1 MNAKLKKTWNIIST
15 VLVAVVVILALLLAG
30 ARLLGMQVFTVLSGS
45 MEPAYPTGAL
55 LYVRKVDAAD
65 IQPGQ
70 VITFLL
76 DEHTVAT
83 HRVVEVIPD
92 PEEAGIYRY
101 RTKGDANEAADA
113 GLVHCKNVLGTPV
126 ACVPYLGYVITWIQ
140 NPPGTYYAIAL
151 ALFMVLLM
159 LLPDSS
165 RQKNKD
171 SSDTKT
177 ESVE

>member
-1 MNAKLKKTWNIIST
+1 MIRKIANGLST
-15 VLVAVVVILALLLAG
+15 VVMVLVVLLALTLVG
-30 ARLLGMQVFTVLSGS
+30 GRLFGMQTYAVLSGS

-55 LYVRKVDAAD
+55 LYVRKVDPAD

-101 RTKGDANEAADA
+101 RTKGDANEATDA
-113 GLVHCKNVLGTPV
+113 GLVHCRSVLGTPV

-140 NPPGTYYAIAL
+140 NPPGTYIAISA
-151 ALFMVLLM
+151 AAVLL
-159 LLPDSS
+159 LLVFLPDLFAEDKKKPAPDAES
-165 RQKNKD
+165 R
-171 SSDTKT
+171 
-177 ESVE
+177 

>member
-1 MNAKLKKTWNIIST
+1 MIRKIVNAVTT
-15 VLVAVVVILALLLAG
+15 VVMMLAVLLALTLVG
-30 ARLLGMQVFTVLSGS
+30 GRLFGMQTYAVLSGS

-55 LYVRKVDAAD
+55 LYVRKVDPAD

-126 ACVPYLGYVITWIQ
+126 ASIPYLGYVITWIQ

-159 LLPDSS
+159 LLPESP
-165 RQKNKD
+165 RQKTKN
-171 SSDTKT
+171 SSDAKT

>member
-1 MNAKLKKTWNIIST
+1 MIRKIANGLST
-15 VLVAVVVILALLLAG
+15 VVMVLVVLLALTLVG
-30 ARLLGMQVFTVLSGS
+30 GRLSGMQTYAVLSGS

-55 LYVRKVDAAD
+55 LYVRKVDPAD

-140 NPPGTYYAIAL
+140 NPPGTYIAISA
-151 ALFMVLLM
+151 AAVLL
-159 LLPDSS
+159 LLVFLPDLFAEDKKKPAPDAES
-165 RQKNKD
+165 R
-171 SSDTKT
+171 
-177 ESVE
+177 

>member
-1 MNAKLKKTWNIIST
+1 MIRKIANGLST
-15 VLVAVVVILALLLAG
+15 VVMVLVVLLALTLVG
-30 ARLLGMQVFTVLSGS
+30 GRLFGMQTYAVLSGS
-45 MEPAYPTGAL
+45 MEPAYHTGAL
-55 LYVRKVDAAD
+55 LYVRKVDPAD

-140 NPPGTYYAIAL
+140 NPPGTYIAISA
-151 ALFMVLLM
+151 AAVLL
-159 LLPDSS
+159 LLVFLPDLFAEDKKKPAPDAES
-165 RQKNKD
+165 R
-171 SSDTKT
+171 
-177 ESVE
+177 

>member
-1 MNAKLKKTWNIIST
+1 MIRKIANGLST
-15 VLVAVVVILALLLAG
+15 VVMVLVVLLALTLVG
-30 ARLLGMQVFTVLSGS
+30 GRLFGMQTYAVLSGS

-55 LYVRKVDAAD
+55 LYVRKVDPAD

-126 ACVPYLGYVITWIQ
+126 ASIPYLGYVITWIQ
-140 NPPGTYYAIAL
+140 NPPGTYIAISA
-151 ALFMVLLM
+151 AAVLL
-159 LLPDSS
+159 LLVFLPDLFAEDKKKPAPDAES
-165 RQKNKD
+165 R
-171 SSDTKT
+171 
-177 ESVE
+177 

>member
-1 MNAKLKKTWNIIST
+1 MIRKIANGLST
-15 VLVAVVVILALLLAG
+15 VVMVLVVLLALTLVG
-30 ARLLGMQVFTVLSGS
+30 GRLFGMQTYAVLSGS

-55 LYVRKVDAAD
+55 LYVRKVDPAD

-101 RTKGDANEAADA
+101 RTKGDATEAADA
-113 GLVHCKNVLGTPV
+113 GLVHCRNVLGTPV

-140 NPPGTYYAIAL
+140 NPPGTYIAISA
-151 ALFMVLLM
+151 AAVLL
-159 LLPDSS
+159 LLVFLPDLFAEDKKKPAPDAES
-165 RQKNKD
+165 R
-171 SSDTKT
+171 
-177 ESVE
+177 

>member
-1 MNAKLKKTWNIIST
+1 MIRKIANGLST
-15 VLVAVVVILALLLAG
+15 VVMVLVVLLALTLVCG
-30 ARLLGMQVFTVLSGS
+30 RLFGMQTYAVLSGS

-55 LYVRKVDAAD
+55 LYVRKVDPAD

-83 HRVVEVIPD
+83 HRVVEVISD

-113 GLVHCKNVLGTPV
+113 GLVHCRNVLGTPV
-126 ACVPYLGYVITWIQ
+126 ASIPYLGYVITWIQ
-140 NPPGTYYAIAL
+140 NPPGTYIAISA
-151 ALFMVLLM
+151 AAVLL
-159 LLPDSS
+159 LLVFLPDLFAEDKKKPAPDAES
-165 RQKNKD
+165 R
-171 SSDTKT
+171 
-177 ESVE
+177 

>member
-1 MNAKLKKTWNIIST
+1 MIRKIANGLST
-15 VLVAVVVILALLLAG
+15 VVMVLVVLLALTLVG
-30 ARLLGMQVFTVLSGS
+30 GRLFGMQTYAVLSGS
-45 MEPAYPTGAL
+45 MEPAYATGAL
-55 LYVRKVDAAD
+55 LYVRKVDPAD

-113 GLVHCKNVLGTPV
+113 GLVHCRNVLGTPV
-126 ACVPYLGYVITWIQ
+126 ASIPYLGYVITWIQ
-140 NPPGTYYAIAL
+140 NPPGTYIAISA
-151 ALFMVLLM
+151 AAVLL
-159 LLPDSS
+159 LLVFLPDLFAEDKKKPAPDAES
-165 RQKNKD
+165 R
-171 SSDTKT
+171 
-177 ESVE
+177 

>member
-1 MNAKLKKTWNIIST
+1 MIRKIANGLST
-15 VLVAVVVILALLLAG
+15 VVMVLVVLLALTLVG
-30 ARLLGMQVFTVLSGS
+30 GRLFGMQTYAVLSGS

-55 LYVRKVDAAD
+55 LYVRKVDPAD

>member
-1 MNAKLKKTWNIIST
+1 MIRKIANGLST
-15 VLVAVVVILALLLAG
+15 VVMVLVVLLALTLVG
-30 ARLLGMQVFTVLSGS
+30 GRLFGMQTYAVLSGS

-55 LYVRKVDAAD
+55 LYVRKVDPAD
-65 IQPGQ
+65 VQPGQ

-140 NPPGTYYAIAL
+140 NPPGTYIAISA
-151 ALFMVLLM
+151 AAVLL
-159 LLPDSS
+159 LLVFLPDLFAEDKKKPAPDAES
-165 RQKNKD
+165 R
-171 SSDTKT
+171 
-177 ESVE
+177 

>member
-1 MNAKLKKTWNIIST
+1 MIRKIVNAVTT
-15 VLVAVVVILALLLAG
+15 VVMILAVLLALTLVG
-30 ARLLGMQVFTVLSGS
+30 GRLFGMQTYAVLSGS

-55 LYVRKVDAAD
+55 LYVRKVDPAD

-126 ACVPYLGYVITWIQ
+126 ASIPYLGYVITWIQ

-159 LLPDSS
+159 LLPESP
-165 RQKNKD
+165 RQKTKN
-171 SSDTKT
+171 SSDTTT

>member
-1 MNAKLKKTWNIIST
+1 MIRKIANGLST
-15 VLVAVVVILALLLAG
+15 VVMVLVVLLALTLVG
-30 ARLLGMQVFTVLSGS
+30 GRLFGMQTYAVLSGS

-55 LYVRKVDAAD
+55 LYVRKVDPAD

-140 NPPGTYYAIAL
+140 NPPGTYIAISA
-151 ALFMVLLM
+151 AAVLL
-159 LLPDSS
+159 LLVFLPDLFAEDKKKPAPDAEC
-165 RQKNKD
+165 R
-171 SSDTKT
+171 
-177 ESVE
+177 

>member
-1 MNAKLKKTWNIIST
+1 MIRKIANGLST
-15 VLVAVVVILALLLAG
+15 VVMVLVVLLALTLVCG
-30 ARLLGMQVFTVLSGS
+30 RLFGMQTYAVLSGS

-55 LYVRKVDAAD
+55 LYVRKVDPAD

-83 HRVVEVIPD
+83 HRVVEVISD

-113 GLVHCKNVLGTPV
+113 GLVHCRNVLGTPV
-126 ACVPYLGYVITWIQ
+126 ASIPYLGYVITWIQ
-140 NPPGTYYAIAL
+140 NPPGTYIAISA
-151 ALFMVLLM
+151 AAVLL
-159 LLPDSS
+159 LLVFLLDLFAEDKKKPAPDAES
-165 RQKNKD
+165 R
-171 SSDTKT
+171 
-177 ESVE
+177 

>member
-1 MNAKLKKTWNIIST
+1 MIRKIANALST
-15 VLVAVVVILALLLAG
+15 VVMVLVVLLALTLVG
-30 ARLLGMQVFTVLSGS
+30 GRLFGMQTYAVLSGS

-55 LYVRKVDAAD
+55 LYVRKVDPAD

-126 ACVPYLGYVITWIQ
+126 VCVPYLGYVITWIQ
-140 NPPGTYYAIAL
+140 NPPGTYIAISA
-151 ALFMVLLM
+151 AAVLL
-159 LLPDSS
+159 LLVFLPDLFAEDKKKPAPDAES
-165 RQKNKD
+165 R
-171 SSDTKT
+171 
-177 ESVE
+177 

>member
-1 MNAKLKKTWNIIST
+1 MIRKIANGLST
-15 VLVAVVVILALLLAG
+15 VVMVLVVLLALTLVG
-30 ARLLGMQVFTVLSGS
+30 GRLFGMQTYAVLSGS

-55 LYVRKVDAAD
+55 LYVRKVDPAD

-113 GLVHCKNVLGTPV
+113 GLVHCRNVLGTPM
-126 ACVPYLGYVITWIQ
+126 ASIPYLGYVITWIQ
-140 NPPGTYYAIAL
+140 NPPGTYIAISA
-151 ALFMVLLM
+151 AAVLL
-159 LLPDSS
+159 LLVFLPDLFAEDKKKPAPDAES
-165 RQKNKD
+165 R
-171 SSDTKT
+171 
-177 ESVE
+177 

>member
-1 MNAKLKKTWNIIST
+1 MIRKIANGLST
-15 VLVAVVVILALLLAG
+15 VVMVLVVLLALTLVG
-30 ARLLGMQVFTVLSGS
+30 GRLFGMQTYAVLSGS

-55 LYVRKVDAAD
+55 LYVRKVAPAD

-140 NPPGTYYAIAL
+140 NPPGTYIAISA
-151 ALFMVLLM
+151 AAVLL
-159 LLPDSS
+159 LLVFLPDLFAEDKKKPAPDVES
-165 RQKNKD
+165 R
-171 SSDTKT
+171 
-177 ESVE
+177 

>member
-1 MNAKLKKTWNIIST
+1 MIRKIANGLST
-15 VLVAVVVILALLLAG
+15 VVMVLVVLLALTLVG
-30 ARLLGMQVFTVLSGS
+30 GRLFGMQTYAVLSGS

-55 LYVRKVDAAD
+55 LYVRKVDPAD

-113 GLVHCKNVLGTPV
+113 GLVHCRNVLGTPV
-126 ACVPYLGYVITWIQ
+126 ASIPYLGYVITWIQ
-140 NPPGTYYAIAL
+140 NPPGTYIAISA
-151 ALFMVLLM
+151 AAVLL
-159 LLPDSS
+159 LLVFLPDLFAEDKKKPAPDAES
-165 RQKNKD
+165 R
-171 SSDTKT
+171 
-177 ESVE
+177 

>member
-1 MNAKLKKTWNIIST
+1 MIRKIANGLST
-15 VLVAVVVILALLLAG
+15 VVMVLVVLLALTLVGGWLF
-30 ARLLGMQVFTVLSGS
+30 GMQTYAVLSGS

-55 LYVRKVDAAD
+55 LYVRKVDPAD

-140 NPPGTYYAIAL
+140 NPPGTYVAISA
-151 ALFMVLLM
+151 AAVLL
-159 LLPDSS
+159 LLVFLPDLFAEDKKKPAPDAES
-165 RQKNKD
+165 R
-171 SSDTKT
+171 
-177 ESVE
+177 

>member
-1 MNAKLKKTWNIIST
+1 MIRKIANGLST
-15 VLVAVVVILALLLAG
+15 VVMVLVVLLALTLVG
-30 ARLLGMQVFTVLSGS
+30 GRLFGMQTYAVLSGS

-55 LYVRKVDAAD
+55 LYVRKVDPAD

-92 PEEAGIYRY
+92 PEEAGIYGY

-140 NPPGTYYAIAL
+140 NPPGTYVAISA
-151 ALFMVLLM
+151 AAVLL
-159 LLPDSS
+159 LLVFLPDLFAEDKKKPAPDAES
-165 RQKNKD
+165 R
-171 SSDTKT
+171 
-177 ESVE
+177 

>member
-1 MNAKLKKTWNIIST
+1 MIRKIANGLST
-15 VLVAVVVILALLLAG
+15 VVMVLVVLLALTLVG
-30 ARLLGMQVFTVLSGS
+30 GRLFGMQTYAVLSGS

-55 LYVRKVDAAD
+55 LYVRKVDPAD

-83 HRVVEVIPD
+83 HRVVEVVPD

-126 ACVPYLGYVITWIQ
+126 ASIPYLGYVITWIQ

-159 LLPDSS
+159 LLPESP
-165 RQKNKD
+165 RQKTKN
-171 SSDTKT
+171 SSDAKT

>member
-1 MNAKLKKTWNIIST
+1 MIRKIANGLST
-15 VLVAVVVILALLLAG
+15 VVMVLVVLLALTLVG
-30 ARLLGMQVFTVLSGS
+30 GRLFGMQTYAVLSGS

-55 LYVRKVDAAD
+55 LYVRKVDPAD

-83 HRVVEVIPD
+83 HRVVEVIQD

-140 NPPGTYYAIAL
+140 NPPGTYIAISA
-151 ALFMVLLM
+151 AAVLL
-159 LLPDSS
+159 LLVFLPDLFAEDKKKPAPDAES
-165 RQKNKD
+165 R
-171 SSDTKT
+171 
-177 ESVE
+177 

>member
-1 MNAKLKKTWNIIST
+1 MIRKIANGLST
-15 VLVAVVVILALLLAG
+15 VVMVLVVLLALTLVG
-30 ARLLGMQVFTVLSGS
+30 GRLFGMQTYAVLSGS

-55 LYVRKVDAAD
+55 LYVRKVDPAD

-83 HRVVEVIPD
+83 HRVVEIIPD

-126 ACVPYLGYVITWIQ
+126 ASIPYLGYVITWIQ
-140 NPPGTYYAIAL
+140 NPPGTYIAISA
-151 ALFMVLLM
+151 AAVLL
-159 LLPDSS
+159 LLVFLPDLFAEDKKKPAPDAES
-165 RQKNKD
+165 R
-171 SSDTKT
+171 
-177 ESVE
+177 

>member
-1 MNAKLKKTWNIIST
+1 MIRKIANGLST
-15 VLVAVVVILALLLAG
+15 VVMVLVVLLALTLVG
-30 ARLLGMQVFTVLSGS
+30 GRLFGMQTYAVLSGS

-55 LYVRKVDAAD
+55 LYVRKVDPAD

-113 GLVHCKNVLGTPV
+113 GLIHCKNVLGTPV

-140 NPPGTYYAIAL
+140 NPPGTYIAISA
-151 ALFMVLLM
+151 AAVLL
-159 LLPDSS
+159 LLVFLPDLFAEDKKKPAPDAES
-165 RQKNKD
+165 R
-171 SSDTKT
+171 
-177 ESVE
+177 

>member
-1 MNAKLKKTWNIIST
+1 MIRKIANGLST
-15 VLVAVVVILALLLAG
+15 VVMVLVVLLALTLVG
-30 ARLLGMQVFTVLSGS
+30 GRLFGMQTYAVLSGS

-55 LYVRKVDAAD
+55 LYVRKVDPAD

-126 ACVPYLGYVITWIQ
+126 ASIPYLGYVITWIQ

-159 LLPDSS
+159 LLPESP
-165 RQKNKD
+165 RQKTKN
-171 SSDTKT
+171 SSDAKT

>member
-1 MNAKLKKTWNIIST
+1 MIRKIANGLST
-15 VLVAVVVILALLLAG
+15 VVMVLVVLLALTLVG
-30 ARLLGMQVFTVLSGS
+30 GRLFGMQTYAVLSGS

-55 LYVRKVDAAD
+55 LYVRKVDPAD

-83 HRVVEVIPD
+83 HRVLEVIPD

-140 NPPGTYYAIAL
+140 NPPGTYIAISA
-151 ALFMVLLM
+151 AAVLL
-159 LLPDSS
+159 LLVFLPDLFAEDKKKPAPDAES
-165 RQKNKD
+165 R
-171 SSDTKT
+171 
-177 ESVE
+177 

>member
-1 MNAKLKKTWNIIST
+1 MIRKIANGLST
-15 VLVAVVVILALLLAG
+15 VVMVLVVLLALTLVG
-30 ARLLGMQVFTVLSGS
+30 GRLFGMQTYAVLSGS

-55 LYVRKVDAAD
+55 LYVRKVDPAD

-140 NPPGTYYAIAL
+140 NPPGTYIAISA
-151 ALFMVLLM
+151 AAVLL
-159 LLPDSS
+159 LLVFLPDLFAEDKKKPAPDAES
-165 RQKNKD
+165 R
-171 SSDTKT
+171 
-177 ESVE
+177 

>member
-1 MNAKLKKTWNIIST
+1 MIRQIANGLST
-15 VLVAVVVILALLLAG
+15 VVMVLVVLLALTLVG
-30 ARLLGMQVFTVLSGS
+30 GRLFGMQTYAVLSGS

-55 LYVRKVDAAD
+55 LYVRKVDPAD

-140 NPPGTYYAIAL
+140 NPPGTYIAISA
-151 ALFMVLLM
+151 AAVLL
-159 LLPDSS
+159 LLVFLPDLFAEDKKKPAPDAES
-165 RQKNKD
+165 R
-171 SSDTKT
+171 
-177 ESVE
+177 

>member
-1 MNAKLKKTWNIIST
+1 MIRKIANGLST
-15 VLVAVVVILALLLAG
+15 VVMVLVVLLALTLVG
-30 ARLLGMQVFTVLSGS
+30 GRLFGMQTYAVLSGS
-45 MEPAYPTGAL
+45 MEP
-55 LYVRKVDAAD
+55 AD

-113 GLVHCKNVLGTPV
+113 GLVHCRNVLGTPV
-126 ACVPYLGYVITWIQ
+126 ASIPYLGYVITWIQ
-140 NPPGTYYAIAL
+140 NPPGTYIAISA
-151 ALFMVLLM
+151 AAVLL
-159 LLPDSS
+159 LLVFLPDLFAEDKKKPAPDAES
-165 RQKNKD
+165 R
-171 SSDTKT
+171 
-177 ESVE
+177 

>member
-1 MNAKLKKTWNIIST
+1 MIRKIANGLST
-15 VLVAVVVILALLLAG
+15 VVMVLVVLLALTLVG
-30 ARLLGMQVFTVLSGS
+30 GRLFGMQTYAVLSGS

-55 LYVRKVDAAD
+55 LYVRKVDPAD

-113 GLVHCKNVLGTPV
+113 GLVHCKNVLGSPV

-140 NPPGTYYAIAL
+140 NPPGTYIAISA
-151 ALFMVLLM
+151 AAVLL
-159 LLPDSS
+159 LLVFLPDLFAEDKKKPAPDAES
-165 RQKNKD
+165 R
-171 SSDTKT
+171 
-177 ESVE
+177 

>member
-1 MNAKLKKTWNIIST
+1 MIRKIANGLST
-15 VLVAVVVILALLLAG
+15 VVMVLVVLLALTLVG
-30 ARLLGMQVFTVLSGS
+30 GRLFGMQTYAVLSGS

-55 LYVRKVDAAD
+55 LYVRKVDPAD

-92 PEEAGIYRY
+92 PKEAGIYRY

-126 ACVPYLGYVITWIQ
+126 ASIPYLGYVITWIQ
-140 NPPGTYYAIAL
+140 NPPGTYIAISA
-151 ALFMVLLM
+151 AAVLL
-159 LLPDSS
+159 LLVFLPDLFAEDKKKPAPDAES
-165 RQKNKD
+165 R
-171 SSDTKT
+171 
-177 ESVE
+177 

>member
-1 MNAKLKKTWNIIST
+1 MIRKIANGLST
-15 VLVAVVVILALLLAG
+15 VVMVLVVLLALTLVG
-30 ARLLGMQVFTVLSGS
+30 GRLFGMQTYAVLSGS

-55 LYVRKVDAAD
+55 LYVRKVDPAD

-113 GLVHCKNVLGTPV
+113 GLVHCRNVLGTPV
-126 ACVPYLGYVITWIQ
+126 VCVPYLGYVITWIQ
-140 NPPGTYYAIAL
+140 NPPGTYIAISA
-151 ALFMVLLM
+151 AAVLL
-159 LLPDSS
+159 LLVFLPDLFAEDKKKPAPDAES
-165 RQKNKD
+165 R
-171 SSDTKT
+171 
-177 ESVE
+177 

>member
-1 MNAKLKKTWNIIST
+1 MIRKIANGLST
-15 VLVAVVVILALLLAG
+15 VVMVLVVLLALTLVG
-30 ARLLGMQVFTVLSGS
+30 GRLFGMQTYAVLSGS

-55 LYVRKVDAAD
+55 LYVRKVDPAD

-83 HRVVEVIPD
+83 HRVVEIIPD

-113 GLVHCKNVLGTPV
+113 GLVHCRNVLGTPV
-126 ACVPYLGYVITWIQ
+126 ASIPYLGYVITWIQ
-140 NPPGTYYAIAL
+140 NPPGTYIAISA
-151 ALFMVLLM
+151 AAVLL
-159 LLPDSS
+159 LLVFLPDLFAEDKKKPAPDAES
-165 RQKNKD
+165 R
-171 SSDTKT
+171 
-177 ESVE
+177 

>member
-1 MNAKLKKTWNIIST
+1 MIRKIANGLST
-15 VLVAVVVILALLLAG
+15 VVMVLVVLLALTLVG
-30 ARLLGMQVFTVLSGS
+30 GRLFGMQTYAVLSGS

-55 LYVRKVDAAD
+55 LYVRKVDPAD

-113 GLVHCKNVLGTPV
+113 GLVHCRNVLGTPV
-126 ACVPYLGYVITWIQ
+126 VCVPYLGYVITWIQ
-140 NPPGTYYAIAL
+140 NPPGTYIAISA
-151 ALFMVLLM
+151 AVLL
-159 LLPDSS
+159 LLVFLPDLFAEDKKKPAPDAES
-165 RQKNKD
+165 R
-171 SSDTKT
+171 
-177 ESVE
+177 